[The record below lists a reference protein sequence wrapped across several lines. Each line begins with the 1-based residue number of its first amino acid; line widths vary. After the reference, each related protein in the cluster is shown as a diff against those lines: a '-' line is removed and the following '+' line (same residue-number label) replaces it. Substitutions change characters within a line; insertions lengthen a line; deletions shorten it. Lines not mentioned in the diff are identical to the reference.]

1 MKITLVVNGE
11 KRKLDVSPNARLL
24 DVIRDDLRLKGAKEG
39 CGEGECGACTVIL
52 NEKRVTS
59 CLVLMAQVP
68 DKSEIKTVESNDA
81 LIKKIQEAYVNKGAV
96 QCGFCTPGFIMST
109 YALLKEN
116 PDADLEEIKRGLD
129 GNLCRC
135 TGYSKIFDAVRE
147 VQKQL

>member
-52 NEKRVTS
+52 NEKHVTS